1 MSPPKKQE
9 WLCRDAVKAA
19 AQDSRDLWTAWM
31 LLQEQRGTQ
40 SMTLR
45 IGIQENAKV
54 LQYLKYALRL
64 KEKPLEASVDEP
76 HAEKTDGPS
85 MK

>member
-1 MSPPKKQE
+1 MDS
-9 WLCRDAVKAA
+9 LDAATRTK
-19 AQDSRDLWTAWM
+19 R
-31 LLQEQRGTQ
+31 
-40 SMTLR
+40 
-45 IGIQENAKV
+45 NAKYDTEN
-54 LQYLKYALRL
+54 LHTGKCKGAAILKYALRL